1 MNTSIRPVGI
11 DNIGQPK
18 QIPITPAEEE
28 EPTFDFDKDLKDHI
42 DLHESRVQE
51 DEPLIDEP
59 RHVVQQEPMFYPQMP
74 HMMHAPPSQNTGLFS
89 DEKWIYITI
98 FIGFIVGVLM
108 GKTMGGPVVIRSS
121 PL

>member
-18 QIPITPAEEE
+18 QIPIKPAEDE
-28 EPTFDFDKDLKDHI
+28 EPTFDFDKDLKEHMNKHEAHI
-42 DLHESRVQE
+42 QE
-51 DEPLIDEP
+51 AQDEEIEP
-59 RHVVQQEPMFYPQMP
+59 RAPQEQMFYPQMP
-74 HMMHAPPSQNTGLFS
+74 PMPMMHAPPPQNTGLFS

-98 FIGFIVGVLM
+98 FIGFVLGVLM
-108 GKTMGGPVVIRSS
+108 GKSMSGPVVIRSS